1 MCSFSSVTLVDGS
14 ISSVQGIRLANATP
28 SLSLLS
34 VLCVLNFLFRLLS
47 ISQFTGILNC
57 SIKFYPTFC
66 EFKKLRTKMIEIGHE
81 KDGLYFLIWSP
92 N

>member
-1 MCSFSSVTLVDGS
+1 MSVNKSIMSSLDSICFFLSIILADGS
-14 ISSVQGIRLANATP
+14 TSSFQGIEIANATP

-47 ISQFTGILNC
+47 ISQFTRILNC

-66 EFKKLRTKMIEIGHE
+66 EF
-81 KDGLYFLIWSP
+81 
-92 N
+92 